1 MRVANVG
8 KVVVSVCRL
17 LLLQGAIA
25 RRCAFQLAP
34 SRAGKPAVQREVLA
48 RSQDWRHGAAG
59 DSASGVSDPVHAV
72 FATRRHSRTVSPI
85 EEHLL
90 CELQLV

>member
-48 RSQDWRHGAAG
+48 RSQDWRHGVAG

-72 FATRRHSRTVSPI
+72 FATRLHDTRHNKVAAG
-85 EEHLL
+85 
-90 CELQLV
+90 

>member
-8 KVVVSVCRL
+8 ERRKLSRL
-17 LLLQGAIA
+17 LLFQGAIA

-72 FATRRHSRTVSPI
+72 FATR
-85 EEHLL
+85 LDAL
-90 CELQLV
+90 KCEKSK

>member
-8 KVVVSVCRL
+8 KVVVSVCML

-34 SRAGKPAVQREVLA
+34 SRAGKPAVQRKVLA
-48 RSQDWRHGAAG
+48 TLSE
-59 DSASGVSDPVHAV
+59 SGRLGKDKPTDGI
-72 FATRRHSRTVSPI
+72 TRLYTRYRD
-85 EEHLL
+85 L
-90 CELQLV
+90 